1 MKFNYLKF
9 PSTPNE
15 PFPNRKYALR
25 PVLPVLIKNNG
36 QKINYGAIID
46 SGADHSVFHSE
57 IGKLLGIE
65 IEKGKNRGEE
75 HQAQLTGEPHKE
87 QGRNEGGR
95 KDYYHAFQSHVRG
108 QDPADIL
115 ARYPKEEGHGGEGA
129 RHRYRIDVEEGYVYA
144 LSHVQGEEGYR
155 AAIDES
161 GEGVCRVKEKQGLP
175 YLA

>member
-65 IEKGKNRGEE
+65 IEKGKKMIFWG
-75 HQAQLTGEPHKE
+75 T
-87 QGRNEGGR
+87 
-95 KDYYHAFQSHVRG
+95 SG
-108 QDPADIL
+108 QQ
-115 ARYPKEEGHGGEGA
+115 R
-129 RHRYRIDVEEGYVYA
+129 
-144 LSHVQGEEGYR
+144 S
-155 AAIDES
+155 
-161 GEGVCRVKEKQGLP
+161 
-175 YLA
+175 